1 MKENLSELKDLN
13 FYFTDDMKQTLFD
26 MLAIQKMLESDELSY
41 KEQKQLE
48 KEKERLLNH
57 FREELHA
64 NNPVEVEIVREFLQM
79 KKEGKKYE

>member
-1 MKENLSELKDLN
+1 MEENLKEIEDLR

-26 MLAIQKMLESDELSY
+26 MLTIQNMLDNEDLSY
-41 KEQKQLE
+41 KEIKQLE

-64 NNPVEVEIVREFLQM
+64 NNPVEVAIVREFLQM
-79 KKEGKKYE
+79 KKEDNQYE

>member
-26 MLAIQKMLESDELSY
+26 MLSIQKILESDELSY
-41 KEQKQLE
+41 KELKQLE

-57 FREELHA
+57 FREELYA
-64 NNPVEVEIVREFLQM
+64 NNSVEVEIVREFLQM
-79 KKEGKKYE
+79 KKEDKKNE

>member
-41 KEQKQLE
+41 KELKQLE

-57 FREELHA
+57 FREELYTK
-64 NNPVEVEIVREFLQM
+64 NPVEVEIVREFLQM
-79 KKEGKKYE
+79 KKEDKKNK

>member
-13 FYFTDDMKQTLFD
+13 FYFTDDMKQILFD

-64 NNPVEVEIVREFLQM
+64 NNPVEVESVREFLQM
-79 KKEGKKYE
+79 KKEDNKNE

>member
-1 MKENLSELKDLN
+1 MKENLNELKDLN

-26 MLAIQKMLESDELSY
+26 MLAIQKMLESGKLSY
-41 KEQKQLE
+41 KELKQLE

-57 FREELHA
+57 FREGLHA

-79 KKEGKKYE
+79 KKEDNQNE

>member
-13 FYFTDDMKQTLFD
+13 FYFTADMKQTLFD

-41 KEQKQLE
+41 KELKQLE

-79 KKEGKKYE
+79 KKEENKNE

>member
-1 MKENLSELKDLN
+1 MKENLNELKDLN
-13 FYFTDDMKQTLFD
+13 FYFTDNMKQNLFE

-41 KEQKQLE
+41 KELKQLE

-57 FREELHA
+57 FREELYA

-79 KKEGKKYE
+79 KKEDKKNE

>member
-1 MKENLSELKDLN
+1 MEEKLKDLKDSN

-26 MLAIQKMLESDELSY
+26 MLSIQKILESDELSY
-41 KEQKQLE
+41 KELKQLE

-57 FREELHA
+57 FREELYA

-79 KKEGKKYE
+79 KKEDKNNE

>member
-1 MKENLSELKDLN
+1 MKENLNELKDLN

-41 KEQKQLE
+41 KELKQFE
-48 KEKERLLNH
+48 KEKLLNH

-64 NNPVEVEIVREFLQM
+64 NNPVVRAILNA
-79 KKEGKKYE
+79 KDSDK

>member
-41 KEQKQLE
+41 KELKQLE
-48 KEKERLLNH
+48 EEKERLLNH

-64 NNPVEVEIVREFLQM
+64 NNPVEVEIVKEFLQM
-79 KKEGKKYE
+79 KKEENKNE

>member
-1 MKENLSELKDLN
+1 
-13 FYFTDDMKQTLFD
+13 
-26 MLAIQKMLESDELSY
+26 MLESDELSY

-64 NNPVEVEIVREFLQM
+64 HNPVEVEIVREFLQM
-79 KKEGKKYE
+79 KEEENKNE

>member
-1 MKENLSELKDLN
+1 MKENLNELKDLN

-79 KKEGKKYE
+79 KKEDKKYE

>member
-1 MKENLSELKDLN
+1 MKENSSELKDLN

-64 NNPVEVEIVREFLQM
+64 HNPVEVEIVREFLQM
-79 KKEGKKYE
+79 KEEENKNE

>member
-1 MKENLSELKDLN
+1 MEEKLKDLKDSN

-26 MLAIQKMLESDELSY
+26 MLSIQKMLESDELSY
-41 KEQKQLE
+41 KELKQLE

-57 FREELHA
+57 FTEELYA

-79 KKEGKKYE
+79 KKEDKKNE